1 MPDWAPH
8 VRARLASVR
17 LSPTRE
23 TEIVDELSQ
32 HLEDRYRELIAGGT
46 SPDEATRLALADF
59 QGGNILGQKMASLRQ
74 GHVTAPP
81 TLGAPTG
88 HVVSDLWQDAAPRR
102 TYLLEAARL
111 RCDGGADA
119 RSRDR
124 RDNGDLQRG
133 PWGAVEAASFPRAG
147 QAGESETTRA
157 ARGRNGSRPCHL
169 SHLPREPTGV
179 RGHRCVESAPRC
191 RSRPEVA
198 IRSASRH
205 CR

>member
-8 VRARLASVR
+8 VRARLASLR

-32 HLEDRYRELIAGGT
+32 HLEDRYRELIAGGI

-74 GHVTAPP
+74 AHVTAPT

-88 HVVSDLWQDAAPRR
+88 HVVSDLWQEVRYAA

-111 RCDGGADA
+111 RCDGSADP
-119 RSRDR
+119 RSWDR
-124 RDNGDLQRG
+124 RGDRDLQRRL
-133 PWGAVEAASFPRAG
+133 WRAVEAASLPRAG
-147 QAGESETTRA
+147 QAGESQTTRA

-179 RGHRCVESAPRC
+179 RGHRRMESR
-191 RSRPEVA
+191 RGFDHGR
-198 IRSASRH
+198 R
-205 CR
+205 